1 MYACRR
7 RRVFIF
13 FTINFFFLQVKYVPQ
28 VASKQLAVTVAG
40 GDDELIWK
48 KKKEKKIDELYIYL
62 PHSETVSVRIYRR
75 QRELGVTATVV
86 KLYEALS
93 I

>member
-1 MYACRR
+1 M
-7 RRVFIF
+7 
-13 FTINFFFLQVKYVPQ
+13 
-28 VASKQLAVTVAG
+28 
-40 GDDELIWK
+40 K

-86 KLYEALS
+86 ELYEALS

>member
-1 MYACRR
+1 M
-7 RRVFIF
+7 
-13 FTINFFFLQVKYVPQ
+13 
-28 VASKQLAVTVAG
+28 
-40 GDDELIWK
+40 K

-62 PHSETVSVRIYRR
+62 PHSKTVSVRIYRR